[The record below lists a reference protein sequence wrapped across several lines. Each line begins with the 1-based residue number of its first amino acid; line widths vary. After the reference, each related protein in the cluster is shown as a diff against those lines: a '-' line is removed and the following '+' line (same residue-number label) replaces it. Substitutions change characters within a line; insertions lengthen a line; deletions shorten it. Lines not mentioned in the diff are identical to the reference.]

1 MIRTLLGARAFV
13 LKAAGA
19 LSWLPQTAARVGI
32 GWIFV
37 QSGWGKLHSL
47 PQVIEYFRSL
57 GIPSP
62 QLQAPFVA
70 SVELVGGLL
79 VLAGLFTRV
88 VSVPLALT
96 MVVALLTAKRA
107 DISSASDLFGTV
119 EFLYVL
125 GLGFLAGFGPGVFSL
140 DAILVR
146 YGSRA
151 VGVRDVQGPA

>member
-1 MIRTLLGARAFV
+1 MIRPLLSARAFV

-32 GWIFV
+32 GWVFV
-37 QSGWGKLHSL
+37 PSGWGKLHSL
-47 PQVIEYFRSL
+47 PRVIEYFRSL
-57 GIPSP
+57 GIPAP

-88 VSVPLALT
+88 ASVPLALT
-96 MVVALLTAKRA
+96 MVVALLTAKRG
-107 DISSASDLFGTV
+107 DISSASDLFGST

-125 GLGFLAGFGPGVFSL
+125 GLGFLAAYGPGMFSL

-146 YGSRA
+146 YGNRA
-151 VGVRDVQGPA
+151 LGIRGVRS